1 MAQVTL
7 RFQVGKKFVVVTF
20 PNFDADFPGEDG
32 NDGMKSMFVEEGL
45 RDVPCYLHLPILSAL
60 HYLKKEECGECPP
73 ALSTFLYS
81 EKASMHHINEW
92 NLVFRHRNFGTKQEK
107 PTEEQLEMKRMAR
120 WHMTAAR
127 TAKGRA
133 LLLKMEEVC
142 VKQLVL
148 LQTKVESELAA
159 LQEKQAEEMARL
171 SLQGGGG
178 AREGGEGG
186 EGGDRENVISG
197 LVAKHIAEMEVVENR
212 ANLELQ
218 QLLCKQKLKYCEILE
233 SFAAAEKDRRSS
245 SSSSASSTTSTNA
258 ALVEQMVASL
268 KEITAPSS
276 SSSQGGGGSKRLLGS
291 KNKNR
296 NNNANK
302 APSSTRKTAA
312 AETSGIQV
320 IEDLL
325 RGKSA
330 SSPQKKSSGSQKHKQ
345 QQLSQPQLQENN
357 NEGNTPA
364 AEASTRSNDGTKAV
378 IADSTQHSGKTF
390 ASVSSSA
397 SSSSWDMSKRLG
409 SKTDLQRS
417 MDSVRTTPPIWETFT
432 VLVGRRMK
440 SLHNVRLGSGDTL
453 QFCYVNALT
462 LSDSRGS
469 SFRGHENEFLAR
481 EKKERAEGMGQRALS
496 MRRLYS
502 HALHAVVL
510 LVDKHLNYSSPLN
523 KEFIQAC
530 LSAPEFHFGDIHQQL
545 QEVRHAMQGTPLSPG
560 DCFVTKH
567 SNLEQVHV
575 VFHLVADSSTNTNI
589 SDEGKNPLLTGLHNI
604 LLTASRYD
612 VATLSLPIFLQ
623 SASQP
628 SPQMLSPPPSSS
640 SASSPSSSFSSL
652 SAKSPWS
659 NMHPRDVQ
667 LLKGATSVVKLV
679 RTFLVENALA
689 EGEDSALRTIQFVCG
704 DAAFLPHCQ
713 SILASIFHIVPSSS
727 S

>member
-92 NLVFRHRNFGTKQEK
+92 NLVFRHRNFGTKEK

-148 LQTKVESELAA
+148 LQTRVESELAA

-245 SSSSASSTTSTNA
+245 SSASSTNSTNA

-268 KEITAPSS
+268 KEITASS
-276 SSSQGGGGSKRLLGS
+276 SSSQGGGGSKRLLGG

-312 AETSGIQV
+312 AETSGIQ
-320 IEDLL
+320 ELL

-345 QQLSQPQLQENN
+345 QQLSQPQQQESN
-357 NEGNTPA
+357 NEGNAPA

-378 IADSTQHSGKTF
+378 IADSTQNSGKTF

-397 SSSSWDMSKRLG
+397 SSSSWDLSKRLG

-523 KEFIQAC
+523 KGFSLCSSLRSVRLADGEVKTFRVHSSVPISPGVSFWRHSPAVARSEAC
-530 LSAPEFHFGDIHQQL
+530 YARNS
-545 QEVRHAMQGTPLSPG
+545 PLS
-560 DCFVTKH
+560 
-567 SNLEQVHV
+567 
-575 VFHLVADSSTNTNI
+575 
-589 SDEGKNPLLTGLHNI
+589 
-604 LLTASRYD
+604 
-612 VATLSLPIFLQ
+612 
-623 SASQP
+623 
-628 SPQMLSPPPSSS
+628 
-640 SASSPSSSFSSL
+640 
-652 SAKSPWS
+652 W
-659 NMHPRDVQ
+659 
-667 LLKGATSVVKLV
+667 
-679 RTFLVENALA
+679 
-689 EGEDSALRTIQFVCG
+689 
-704 DAAFLPHCQ
+704 
-713 SILASIFHIVPSSS
+713 
-727 S
+727 